1 MIETYIMKYRNIVL
15 VPEGFRPEEWAK
27 GAYFCLTQKHQA
39 LSSSFEMGVCVLAD
53 KKTWKTDND
62 RGTGQQTFFLATLL
76 LCTNGEDWL
85 WCSGMFQ
92 SGSWG
97 WPAACIFLKLSCMH
111 HCHLQPKLGLPCQSW
126 DLHDHFPVARVGLC
140 MSTRSARLTRANSA
154 KQTLRS
160 SRGFGSRPDR
170 TTRESRPVDR
180 CDPVE
185 EQRPVTSPA
194 PHREICSICLEALD
208 DSCFNYPCGQNHR
221 LHYGCMIHFL
231 GSILALPLSDDTPG
245 PLLKEQ
251 VRDLGQG
258 WKAIG
263 VTSIELYEF
272 FFRPIGIP
280 FFFSF

>member
-1 MIETYIMKYRNIVL
+1 MYL
-15 VPEGFRPEEWAK
+15 
-27 GAYFCLTQKHQA
+27 
-39 LSSSFEMGVCVLAD
+39 FEIA
-53 KKTWKTDND
+53 
-62 RGTGQQTFFLATLL
+62 
-76 LCTNGEDWL
+76 
-85 WCSGMFQ
+85 
-92 SGSWG
+92 
-97 WPAACIFLKLSCMH
+97 H
-111 HCHLQPKLGLPCQSW
+111 HCHFQPKLGLPCQSW
-126 DLHDHFPVARVGLC
+126 DLYDSGARAGLC

-170 TTRESRPVDR
+170 TIRESRQVDR

-208 DSCFNYPCGQNHR
+208 DSCFNFPCGQNHR

-231 GSILALPLSDDTPG
+231 GSILALPLSDDSPG

-263 VTSIELYEF
+263 V
-272 FFRPIGIP
+272 P
-280 FFFSF
+280 

>member
-1 MIETYIMKYRNIVL
+1 MKYSNIVL

-27 GAYFCLTQKHQA
+27 GAYFSTSCLVQKHQA
-39 LSSSFEMGVCVLAD
+39 LLSWFEMGVWVLAD
-53 KKTWKTDND
+53 TKPGRKIMIGEQRNRLSSWPH
-62 RGTGQQTFFLATLL
+62 
-76 LCTNGEDWL
+76 CCCVTNGEDWL

-97 WPAACIFLKLSCMH
+97 WLVACIFLKLPCMH

-263 VTSIELYEF
+263 VT
-272 FFRPIGIP
+272 
-280 FFFSF
+280 

>member
-1 MIETYIMKYRNIVL
+1 ML
-15 VPEGFRPEEWAK
+15 AW
-27 GAYFCLTQKHQA
+27 
-39 LSSSFEMGVCVLAD
+39 VLAD
-53 KKTWKTDND
+53 RNPGRKIVIGEQRKRPSSWPHWCCVPMA
-62 RGTGQQTFFLATLL
+62 RIESVQEWRIATVLL
-76 LCTNGEDWL
+76 
-85 WCSGMFQ
+85 FQ
-92 SGSWG
+92 PGSWG
-97 WPAACIFLKLSCMH
+97 WPVACIFLKLPITAIFSPSWGFH
-111 HCHLQPKLGLPCQSW
+111 VNLGI
-126 DLHDHFPVARVGLC
+126 F

-170 TTRESRPVDR
+170 TTRESRQVDR

-208 DSCFNYPCGQNHR
+208 DSCFNFPCGQNHR

-231 GSILALPLSDDTPG
+231 GSILALPLSDDSPG

-263 VTSIELYEF
+263 V
-272 FFRPIGIP
+272 P
-280 FFFSF
+280 